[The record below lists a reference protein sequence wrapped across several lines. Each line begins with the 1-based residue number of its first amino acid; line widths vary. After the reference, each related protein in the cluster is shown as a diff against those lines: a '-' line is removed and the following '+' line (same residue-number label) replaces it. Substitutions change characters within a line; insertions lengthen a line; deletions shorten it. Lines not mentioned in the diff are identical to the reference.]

1 MNIKYIKMDKLSKIE
16 YMYRNL
22 FCKIKEENNIIY
34 IPSNKEKIIKK
45 LVQKLKEDEVDY
57 IIKDKSVQ
65 LKYNELDGRYINK
78 YLIPEILDFCFNYLE
93 KEGKLEEIYVCTN
106 NFNREN
112 IDIVQELV
120 NKVKVVNIVTNQ
132 LRQFQ
137 ELEKR
142 LEKNDIYITVS
153 SNKRK
158 ALKKANIIINLDFQN
173 FNGFNINRNSII
185 INCNQNIEVGKDFE
199 GICIQKVAISTNKV
213 MRIFSEMPDM
223 DKDKLIEAEL
233 LKEKDYFSRRAFII
247 SNKIKI
253 VNLMGKRTII
263 NKNEFIDVKKKQ
275 NVENK
280 LILHNICKI

>member
-78 YLIPEILDFCFNYLE
+78 YLIPEILDFCFKYLE

-199 GICIQKVAISTNKV
+199 GIYIQKVAISTNKV

-280 LILHNICKI
+280 THIA

>member
-78 YLIPEILDFCFNYLE
+78 YLIPEILDFCFKYLE
-93 KEGKLEEIYVCTN
+93 KEGKLEEIYICTN

-199 GICIQKVAISTNKV
+199 GIYIQKVAISTNKV

-280 LILHNICKI
+280 THIA

>member
-93 KEGKLEEIYVCTN
+93 KEGILEEIYVCTN

-199 GICIQKVAISTNKV
+199 GIYIQKVAISTNKV

-280 LILHNICKI
+280 THIA

>member
-78 YLIPEILDFCFNYLE
+78 YMIPEILDFCFKYLE

-199 GICIQKVAISTNKV
+199 GIYIQKVAISTNKV

-280 LILHNICKI
+280 THIA

>member
-78 YLIPEILDFCFNYLE
+78 YMIPEILDFCFNYLE
-93 KEGKLEEIYVCTN
+93 KEGILEEIYVCTN

-280 LILHNICKI
+280 THIA

>member
-78 YLIPEILDFCFNYLE
+78 YMIPEILDFCFKYLE
-93 KEGKLEEIYVCTN
+93 KEGKLEEIYICTN

-280 LILHNICKI
+280 THIA

>member
-78 YLIPEILDFCFNYLE
+78 YLIPEILDFCFKYLE

-185 INCNQNIEVGKDFE
+185 INCNQNIEAGKDFE
-199 GICIQKVAISTNKV
+199 GIYIQKVAISTNKV

-280 LILHNICKI
+280 THIA

>member
-34 IPSNKEKIIKK
+34 IPSNKEKIIKR

-78 YLIPEILDFCFNYLE
+78 YMIPEILDFCFNYLE
-93 KEGKLEEIYVCTN
+93 KEGILEEIYVCTN

-280 LILHNICKI
+280 THIA

>member
-78 YLIPEILDFCFNYLE
+78 YMIPEILDFCFNYLE
-93 KEGKLEEIYVCTN
+93 KEGILEEIYVCTN

-213 MRIFSEMPDM
+213 MRI
-223 DKDKLIEAEL
+223 
-233 LKEKDYFSRRAFII
+233 
-247 SNKIKI
+247 
-253 VNLMGKRTII
+253 
-263 NKNEFIDVKKKQ
+263 
-275 NVENK
+275 
-280 LILHNICKI
+280 C

>member
-57 IIKDKSVQ
+57 IIKDKYVQ

-78 YLIPEILDFCFNYLE
+78 YMIPEILDFCFNYLE
-93 KEGKLEEIYVCTN
+93 KEGILEEIYVCTN

-280 LILHNICKI
+280 THIA

>member
-78 YLIPEILDFCFNYLE
+78 YMIPEILDFCFKYLE
-93 KEGKLEEIYVCTN
+93 KEGKLEEIYICTN

-199 GICIQKVAISTNKV
+199 GIYIQKVAISTNKV

-280 LILHNICKI
+280 THIA

>member
-34 IPSNKEKIIKK
+34 IPSNKKKIKKK

-78 YLIPEILDFCFNYLE
+78 YLIPEILDFCFKYLE

-199 GICIQKVAISTNKV
+199 GIYIQKVAISTNKV

-280 LILHNICKI
+280 THIA

>member
-78 YLIPEILDFCFNYLE
+78 YLIPEILDFCFKYLE

-199 GICIQKVAISTNKV
+199 GIYIQKVAISTNKV

-263 NKNEFIDVKKKQ
+263 NKNEFMDVKKKQ

-280 LILHNICKI
+280 THIA

>member
-16 YMYRNL
+16 YIYRNL
-22 FCKIKEENNIIY
+22 FSKIKEENNIIY
-34 IPSNKEKIIKK
+34 IPSNKEKIINK
-45 LVQKLKEDEVDY
+45 LTAKLKEEKVDY
-57 IIKDKSVQ
+57 VIKDNSVQ
-65 LKYNELDGRYINK
+65 LKYNELEGKYINK
-78 YLIPEILDFCFNYLE
+78 YMIPEILDFCFNYLE
-93 KEGKLEEIYVCTN
+93 KEEKLEEIFICAN

-112 IDIVQELV
+112 IDIIQELV

-158 ALKKANIIINLDFQN
+158 ALRRANIIINLDFQN
-173 FNGFNINRNSII
+173 INGFNINRNSII
-185 INCNQNIEVGKDFE
+185 INCNQKFEMGKDFE
-199 GICIQKVAISTNKV
+199 GICIQKITVNTNKI

-223 DKDKLIEAEL
+223 DKEKLIEAEL
-233 LKEKDYFSRRAFII
+233 LKENDYFSKRAFIM

-253 VNLMGKRTII
+253 INLMGKRSVI
-263 NKNEFIDVKKKQ
+263 NKNEFTNLKKKQ
-275 NVENK
+275 NIERRTH
-280 LILHNICKI
+280 IA

>member
-78 YLIPEILDFCFNYLE
+78 YMIPEILDFCFNYLE
-93 KEGKLEEIYVCTN
+93 KEGILEEIYVCTN

-199 GICIQKVAISTNKV
+199 GIYIQKVAISTNKV

-280 LILHNICKI
+280 THIA

>member
-16 YMYRNL
+16 YIYRNL
-22 FCKIKEENNIIY
+22 FSKIKEENNIIY
-34 IPSNKEKIIKK
+34 IPSNKEKIINK
-45 LVQKLKEDEVDY
+45 LTAKLKEEKVDY
-57 IIKDKSVQ
+57 VIKDNSVQ
-65 LKYNELDGRYINK
+65 LKYNELEGKYINK
-78 YLIPEILDFCFNYLE
+78 YMIPEILDFCFNYLE
-93 KEGKLEEIYVCTN
+93 KEEKLEEIFICAN

-112 IDIVQELV
+112 IDIIQELV

-158 ALKKANIIINLDFQN
+158 ALRRANIIINLDFQN
-173 FNGFNINRNSII
+173 INGFNINRNSII
-185 INCNQNIEVGKDFE
+185 INCNQKFEMGKDFE
-199 GICIQKVAISTNKV
+199 GICIQKITVNTNKI

-223 DKDKLIEAEL
+223 DKEKLIEAEL
-233 LKEKDYFSRRAFII
+233 LKENDYFSKRAFIM

-253 VNLMGKRTII
+253 INLMGKRSVI
-263 NKNEFIDVKKKQ
+263 NKNEFINLKKKQ
-275 NVENK
+275 NIERRTH
-280 LILHNICKI
+280 IA

>member
-78 YLIPEILDFCFNYLE
+78 YMIPEILDFCFNYLE

-199 GICIQKVAISTNKV
+199 GIYIQKVAISTNKV

-280 LILHNICKI
+280 THIA

>member
-199 GICIQKVAISTNKV
+199 GICIQKAAISTNKI

-280 LILHNICKI
+280 THIA

>member
-78 YLIPEILDFCFNYLE
+78 YMIPEILDFCFNYLE
-93 KEGKLEEIYVCTN
+93 KEGILEEIYVCTN

-199 GICIQKVAISTNKV
+199 GICIQKAAISTNKI

-275 NVENK
+275 TVENK
-280 LILHNICKI
+280 THIA

>member
-78 YLIPEILDFCFNYLE
+78 YMIPEILDFCFNYLE
-93 KEGKLEEIYVCTN
+93 KEGILEEIYVCTN

-199 GICIQKVAISTNKV
+199 GICIQKAAISTNKI

-280 LILHNICKI
+280 THIA